1 MSVLLTGMGIL
12 AAAWLLFWAKDRFDS
27 PRLARAAYHELTARL
42 VIVGYGL
49 VVVGGVMTA
58 ADLLGI

>member
-27 PRLARAAYHELTARL
+27 PRLARAAYHELPARL
-42 VIVGYGL
+42 VIVGYKNSFF
-49 VVVGGVMTA
+49 
-58 ADLLGI
+58 